1 MINDM
6 MTNFELYQPAS
17 VEDALAL
24 LDRNGEDA
32 WKLAGGNDSL
42 DWFKDRIKRPKV
54 VVDLTGI
61 TELKGIRQVA
71 DGIEIGALTTLTE
84 IERSPI
90 IREKYDLLADA
101 ARKVASPQ
109 IRNSGTL
116 GGNVAQD
123 ARCWYYRDG
132 FPCYRAGGNTCYAD
146 TPTAMNREHTLFGAN
161 RCVAVSPSDTAPALV
176 ALEAKMTVRNA
187 KGQRMVEAKDF
198 FIGPSVDITRM
209 TILTPKDILTAIRIP
224 GKWAGAQFYF
234 EKVADRKVWDFAL
247 VNVASAMI
255 VKGGVIERVS
265 IACGGVECVPRHL
278 TVVADIVRGEQQNE
292 DTAKLAGQA
301 AVRGAVPLNY
311 NHFKVT
317 LMQNLVTRAIRGV

>member
-1 MINDM
+1 MITDM
-6 MTNFELYQPAS
+6 MTNFELYQPS
-17 VEDALAL
+17 GVEDALTL
-24 LDRNGEDA
+24 LDRYDKDG

-42 DWFKDRIKRPKV
+42 DWYKDRIKRPKA

-61 TELKGIRQVA
+61 TALKGIRQVA
-71 DGIEIGALTTLTE
+71 NEIEIGALTTLTE
-84 IERSPI
+84 IEQSSV
-90 IREKYDLLADA
+90 IREKYGLLANA

-109 IRNSGTL
+109 IRNASTL

-123 ARCWYYRDG
+123 TRCWYYRDG
-132 FPCYRAGGNTCYAD
+132 FSCYRAGGNTCYAD
-146 TPTAMNREHTLFGAN
+146 TPTGMNREHTLFGAD

-176 ALEAKMTVRNA
+176 ALEAKMIIRNS
-187 KGQRMVEAKDF
+187 KGQRVVEAKDF

-234 EKVADRKVWDFAL
+234 EKVADREAWDFAL

-255 VKGGVIERVS
+255 VKGGVIEQLS
-265 IACGGVECVPRHL
+265 IACGGVESVPRHL
-278 TVVADIVRGEQQNE
+278 KVVGDIVRGERQNE